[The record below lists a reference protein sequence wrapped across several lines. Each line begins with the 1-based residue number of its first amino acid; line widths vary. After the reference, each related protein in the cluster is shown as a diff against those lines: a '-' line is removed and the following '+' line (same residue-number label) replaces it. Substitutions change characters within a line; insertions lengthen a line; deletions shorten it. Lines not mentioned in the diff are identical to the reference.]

1 MARISPSTPH
11 DAVFKQ
17 FMTHPETARDF
28 LEIHLPPHLLEICD
42 FKTLRLESGS
52 FIEENLQARHSD
64 VLWSLQTRYGVGY
77 IYALL
82 EHQSTPDRQMTFR
95 LMRYA
100 LAAMQRHL
108 DAGNEKLPL
117 VIPILFYH
125 GSVSPYPFPMC
136 WLDAFEHP
144 VLAQQLYTQE
154 FLLVDVTAI
163 PDADIMTHRR
173 VAILEFLQ
181 KHIRARDLM
190 AFHEQL
196 ASLLLEGYT
205 TGQQLRTVIN
215 YLVQAGNSIDHSAL
229 IRILAKKAPQ
239 HKDILMTIAEQLRQ
253 EGHGEGL
260 RQGRSEG
267 LSEGRL
273 EATIRIAQAMLNQG
287 MERAQIT
294 QLTGLPEEALDA
306 LANS

>member
-1 MARISPSTPH
+1 M
-11 DAVFKQ
+11 
-17 FMTHPETARDF
+17 
-28 LEIHLPPHLLEICD
+28 
-42 FKTLRLESGS
+42 
-52 FIEENLQARHSD
+52 
-64 VLWSLQTRYGVGY
+64 
-77 IYALL
+77 
-82 EHQSTPDRQMTFR
+82 
-95 LMRYA
+95 
-100 LAAMQRHL
+100 
-108 DAGNEKLPL
+108 
-117 VIPILFYH
+117 
-125 GSVSPYPFPMC
+125 
-136 WLDAFEHP
+136 
-144 VLAQQLYTQE
+144 
-154 FLLVDVTAI
+154 
-163 PDADIMTHRR
+163 
-173 VAILEFLQ
+173 AILEFLQ

-205 TGQQLRTVIN
+205 TGQQLRTIIN

-267 LSEGRL
+267 RL

-294 QLTGLPEEALDA
+294 QLTGLSEEALDA